1 MATYAPGKGDRNKT
15 KLRICFVDLTVNNK
29 GCKNNNNQVNRGC
42 CSKSSMELCE
52 ASLKWRRNQIVL

>member
-42 CSKSSMELCE
+42 CSISSMELCE
-52 ASLKWRRNQIVL
+52 AS